1 MSFAINKTSASNF
14 IPPTPPPPPPVQQK
28 PETAYNAKEVKM
40 PAKSGA
46 VGTVINTQA

>member
-14 IPPTPPPPPPVQQK
+14 IPPTPPPPVQQK